1 MKKQKRY
8 SGIFIVAA
16 VLSFFAACNGA
27 NSPDNPIQTH
37 RDTAY
42 SYGSDKNTTRGQHIF
57 EERCMD
63 CHGQDGDKRK
73 DNAAN
78 LKISRIDSIS
88 IVNTIKNGKTPMP
101 MFGSLFSDSDMAQ
114 LELYVKSLRRY

>member
-1 MKKQKRY
+1 MKKY
-8 SGIFIVAA
+8 TGIFIAA
-16 VLSFFAACNGA
+16 VILSVFAACNGA
-27 NSPDNPIQTH
+27 SGPANPAQIH
-37 RDTAY
+37 SDTTY
-42 SYGSDKNTTRGQHIF
+42 SYGSDKSTKRGQEIF
-57 EERCMD
+57 AEKCMD

-78 LKISRIDSIS
+78 LKVSRIDSIS

-101 MFGSLFSDSDMAQ
+101 MFGRLFSDADMAQ